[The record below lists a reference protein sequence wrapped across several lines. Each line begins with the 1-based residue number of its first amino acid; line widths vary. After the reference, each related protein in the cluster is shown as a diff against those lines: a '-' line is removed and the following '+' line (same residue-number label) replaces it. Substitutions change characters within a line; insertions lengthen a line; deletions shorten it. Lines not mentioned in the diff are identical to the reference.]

1 MEFGKLGG
9 AGVEVTQFPE
19 KLGDQSYV
27 WDRQEL
33 PIVNWDVGEI
43 EAVGTSKPQKRWI
56 LENDQLITSSNRS
69 NSGSFH
75 SISDIQT

>member
-43 EAVGTSKPQKRWI
+43 EAVLQNLNGEYVGNCSTNHEQ
-56 LENDQLITSSNRS
+56 
-69 NSGSFH
+69 
-75 SISDIQT
+75 